1 MNLLQRFV
9 GVFVSPGKTF
19 EWLAKEPR
27 WVGALVLAAVFAVV
41 SQILIPADLME
52 ATMRTTMIEQGQ
64 DMTDEQIERFV
75 GISRMFGPVFGVIAV
90 GLITLLAAG
99 LVTGLFAFLMGDNGT
114 FKQYFS
120 ATAHAFLISG
130 LGTLVVTPLRVIS
143 RDLQLVVGPG
153 SVLGGM
159 LGDGY
164 LSNFFRFI
172 DVFMIW
178 ALAVLAIGVTKID
191 PKRDFATAFAGL
203 MAVYLIV
210 MAGVAVFL

>member
-19 EWLAKEPR
+19 EWLAQEPR
-27 WVGALVLAAVFAVV
+27 WVGALALAALFAVV
-41 SQILIPADLME
+41 SQVLIPVDLME
-52 ATMRTTMIEQGQ
+52 ATMRATVIAQGQ
-64 DMTDEQIERFV
+64 DMSDEQIARFV
-75 GISRMFGPVFGVIAV
+75 GISRVVGPVFGVIAV
-90 GLITLLAAG
+90 GLITLVAG
-99 LVTGLFAFLMGDNGT
+99 ALVTGLFAFLMGDSGT
-114 FKQYFS
+114 FRQYFA

-130 LGTLVVTPLRVIS
+130 VGTLIVTPLRVFS

-153 SVLGGM
+153 SVLGGA

-164 LSNFFRFI
+164 ISRFFRFI
-172 DVFMIW
+172 DVFMVW

-203 MAVYLIV
+203 MAVYLII
-210 MAGVAVFL
+210 MAIVAVFI